1 MANDKDIEVLRAK
14 FLRVFAGVSIN
25 LRDEII
31 AIVDDESVNWS
42 SAYVEV
48 MGKTTKGDQIIRRM
62 DELGLLGD

>member
-1 MANDKDIEVLRAK
+1 MAEEKDIELLRAK

-48 MGKTTKGDQIIRRM
+48 MGKTKKGDQIIRRM